1 MIFLGI
7 DKLVQ
12 SFQRPQIAQTHR
24 ASAKF
29 VSLWKNLLVLIYSKL
44 YSKSYI
50 QSLTQEEMEFL
61 AIVT

>member
-12 SFQRPQIAQTHR
+12 SFQRPQIAQTDR

-29 VSLWKNLLVLIYSKL
+29 VSLWKNLVVLIYFKL
-44 YSKSYI
+44 LFKSCH
-50 QSLTQEEMEFL
+50 
-61 AIVT
+61 